1 MNIYLVFSNKENEEY
16 ITSGYDKSKVES
28 TILEQNQIPVCWT
41 SISSI
46 DNTVDLGI
54 LNNLILEKRLVPLR
68 WNYYGE

>member
-1 MNIYLVFSNKENEEY
+1 MNIYLVISNKEDEEY
-16 ITSGYDKSKVES
+16 ITSGGDKSEIES